1 VGTYADGT
9 SKLFSGIKMESN
21 LYEFVGMVSIVF
33 SATFFILMFRW
44 GIYKFGQI
52 ESEIQ
57 QSIEAQTDSISAT
70 QQ

>member
-1 VGTYADGT
+1 
-9 SKLFSGIKMESN
+9 MESN